1 MSLSTAKPSCPET
14 QLIFGSDEFACWVVS
29 WPQHA
34 LSRRSLSRAENE
46 CRLSE
51 DLDPKPRTGWVWS
64 CRGRGC
70 SDQATARVFG
80 KFGNSSFRE
89 HASFVS
95 SWYSL
100 WRSLSVV
107 AHLLSACQ
115 PSSIELVGLPTG
127 DNAAVSAFGAGVSSL
142 LCRCIVLSADEDDLH

>member
-14 QLIFGSDEFACWVVS
+14 QLIGSDEFACWVVS

-51 DLDPKPRTGWVWS
+51 DLDPKPRTGRVWS

-70 SDQATARVFG
+70 SDQAAARVFG

-100 WRSLSVV
+100 WRFFVGRSTPFVGMPAKLSRIGR
-107 AHLLSACQ
+107 
-115 PSSIELVGLPTG
+115 PSDRRQCSRQCFWCWRFFPAMPMHRPIGG
-127 DNAAVSAFGAGVSSL
+127 
-142 LCRCIVLSADEDDLH
+142 RR